1 MDALFVGVL
10 FLLFFY
16 LGFGHVFFNG
26 PKGIHFMRQTDSLS
40 FASNFYR
47 NSFDFFNP
55 QLFNLKNDAG
65 HAACEFPITYYLAAI
80 SYTIVGNKL
89 FVLKF
94 IHFILV
100 YVGLFHAFKLS
111 FLLLKD
117 YVFSFLIGL
126 TLFTATIFNYYSF
139 NYLPDAAAFGLTL
152 SGLYFVFKYFKNE
165 NIKTLIIAFSYFTF
179 AGLIKITYLTYPL
192 AFLIVAFL
200 LLLFKKNELLSK
212 KNAIRIFLYGSISLF
227 LVLAWNAYMLYYNQK
242 FHVSSFNTAPQPIWE
257 MTNENIKIVW
267 DHLSEYWFSSYFAN
281 DVFHFIL
288 LVIVFQIIFIKKASI
303 DLLFFVLILFL
314 GNLAYLLL
322 FFAQFKD
329 HDYYFITFYPFFII
343 LLISGINTIQ
353 RSSFQKIGTFV
364 LKIIFIYVV
373 INGIRFSK
381 VELSNRFN
389 LGIDDYS
396 KAGLLIEK
404 NKNAI
409 KQLNLP
415 DDSKFI
421 IAPDLCQNG
430 GLFFLNKS
438 GWTIENTAD
447 ISPESISYFKKE
459 GADYLLL
466 VSADQELIGESA
478 SYGNVILKTSDITIL
493 KLN

>member
-94 IHFILV
+94 IHVILV

-192 AFLIVAFL
+192 AFLVVAFL

-227 LVLAWNAYMLYYNQK
+227 LVLAWNGYMLYYNQK

-322 FFAQFKD
+322 FF
-329 HDYYFITFYPFFII
+329 FF
-343 LLISGINTIQ
+343 
-353 RSSFQKIGTFV
+353 F
-364 LKIIFIYVV
+364 
-373 INGIRFSK
+373 
-381 VELSNRFN
+381 
-389 LGIDDYS
+389 
-396 KAGLLIEK
+396 
-404 NKNAI
+404 
-409 KQLNLP
+409 
-415 DDSKFI
+415 
-421 IAPDLCQNG
+421 
-430 GLFFLNKS
+430 
-438 GWTIENTAD
+438 
-447 ISPESISYFKKE
+447 
-459 GADYLLL
+459 
-466 VSADQELIGESA
+466 
-478 SYGNVILKTSDITIL
+478 
-493 KLN
+493 